1 LPFLAIARVPESD
14 RSMVQQAE
22 LARCHKE
29 EVDSELRQAEAGLAR
44 LRGQKTEL
52 EGRVVQAILA

>member
-1 LPFLAIARVPESD
+1 
-14 RSMVQQAE
+14 MVQQAE
-22 LARCHKE
+22 LARYHKE